1 MEILYIIIILVI
13 AFVIWSNIS
22 TKKLDKI
29 GEIALKQY
37 FDTQNE
43 KYKVMLCVLAATY
56 QNANQNR
63 FWNHFYL
70 FPDNK
75 LRKDLEISMKNAGNG
90 IKDSIAQK
98 KILRQVDLELLE
110 IINKSNLKKFEQYIE
125 NSNDQ

>member
-1 MEILYIIIILVI
+1 MEILYAIIIVVI
-13 AFVIWSNIS
+13 AFIIWANIS

-29 GEIALKQY
+29 GELALKRY

-56 QNANQNR
+56 QNANQKR

-70 FPDNK
+70 FPNSK
-75 LRKDLEISMKNAGNG
+75 LKKDLEISMRNAGNG

-98 KILRQVDLELLE
+98 KILRQIDLELLE
-110 IINKSNLKKFEQYIE
+110 IINRSNLKKFEQYIE
-125 NSNDQ
+125 NDNG

>member
-1 MEILYIIIILVI
+1 MEILYAIIIVVI
-13 AFVIWSNIS
+13 AFIVWANIS

-29 GEIALKQY
+29 GELALKRY

-70 FPDNK
+70 FPNSK
-75 LRKDLEISMKNAGNG
+75 LKKDLEISMRNAGNG

-98 KILRQVDLELLE
+98 KILRQIDLELLE
-110 IINKSNLKKFEQYIE
+110 IINRSNLKKFEQYIE
-125 NSNDQ
+125 NDNG